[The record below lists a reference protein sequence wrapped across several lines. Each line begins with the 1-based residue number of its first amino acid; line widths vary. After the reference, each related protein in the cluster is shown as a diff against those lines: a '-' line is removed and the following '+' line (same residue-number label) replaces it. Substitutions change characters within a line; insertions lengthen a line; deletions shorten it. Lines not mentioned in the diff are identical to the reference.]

1 MLKEVILTKYG
12 NDDWKVDF
20 IEITSSRG
28 DRAKFDFSGQKI
40 TGKGVKIAKQLIVP
54 QSPIKPMPPI
64 PPRRTDS
71 MPASPVIKTMFKG
84 FQIISKFLSYEIF
97 LRIFNPNLICH
108 IVYLIY

>member
-28 DRAKFDFSGQKI
+28 DRAKFDFFGQKI
-40 TGKGVKIAKQLIVP
+40 TGKGVKITKQVIVP

-84 FQIISKFLSYEIF
+84 FLIIMWEFLNKIS
-97 LRIFNPNLICH
+97 
-108 IVYLIY
+108 